1 METKL
6 LNNRYRI
13 LQTIGRGGFG
23 ETFLA
28 TDTHMPS
35 ERQCVIKQLKP
46 AIQPP
51 EVWVKERFQREAAIL
66 EELGENNHQI
76 PRLYAYF
83 TEGGDFYLVQEWIA
97 GINLK
102 QKLTTSGPLT
112 EAEVT
117 DILLKLLP
125 VLEYT
130 HKHKIIHRDLKPEN
144 IILREGDLF
153 PVLIDFGAVKEAI
166 ITLGNQN
173 HSSLSISIGTPGYMS
188 SEQAAGRPV
197 YSSDLYSLG
206 LTAIYLLTGKTPQ
219 ELEIDSQTGEILWRQ
234 QAPNIH
240 SNLASVIDRSI
251 RFHPRDRFQSAQE
264 MLQALRPQ
272 QSSGRASTQVVAP
285 VYNTEKKTIPTG
297 ETMVLDHPYLKES
310 RNNPFK
316 LVLGLL
322 LLGGGIT
329 IGAIALIISLLLPRA
344 KYTPTAI
351 PDIVTS
357 TPPTITLPPLEPH
370 QSGNLETHAG
380 TIPIPESLPEEVV
393 KPKPTPLEKPIL
405 PLPVATEDVPIFA
418 INTEQKEVLA
428 NLGDPDSQ
436 QRGYWH
442 NTVVWTYAN
451 LVSGV
456 EVKYTFD
463 TKNEKLRQSEAIFNQ
478 GASLEV
484 MTKTLNLLLG
494 GQAPDS
500 ILSALTSV
508 SDNETD
514 LRSFS
519 YKDKRGMIK
528 RDTKENI
535 NIIVSASDFN

>member
-1 METKL
+1 MQTKL

-28 TDTHMPS
+28 IDTHMPS

-51 EVWVKERFQREAAIL
+51 EPWVKERFQREAAIL

-83 TEGGDFYLVQEWIA
+83 AEGGDFYLVQEWIA

-102 QKLTTSGPLT
+102 QKQTTLGPST
-112 EAEVT
+112 EAQVT
-117 DILLKLLP
+117 DILVKLLP

-144 IILREGDLF
+144 IILREGDCF

-166 ITLGNQN
+166 ITQGNHN

-219 ELEIDSQTGEILWRQ
+219 ELEIDPQTGEILWRQ
-234 QAPNIH
+234 QAPHIH

-251 RFHPRDRFQSAQE
+251 RFHPRDRFQNAQE

-272 QSSGRASTQVVAP
+272 KSSGRASTQVITP
-285 VYNTEKKTIPTG
+285 VYNTDKKAIPTG
-297 ETMVLDHPYLKES
+297 QTMVLDHPYLKES
-310 RNNPFK
+310 GNNPFK
-316 LVLGLL
+316 LVLALL

-329 IGAIALIISLLLPRA
+329 LGAIALIISLLLPRA
-344 KYTPTAI
+344 KYTATPE
-351 PDIVTS
+351 IVTQ
-357 TPPTITLPPLEPH
+357 TPPATVTLPPLQPH
-370 QSGNLETHAG
+370 QSGNLEPYAEA
-380 TIPIPESLPEEVV
+380 IPIPESLPEEVV
-393 KPKPTPLEKPIL
+393 KPTPIPLETPI
-405 PLPVATEDVPIFA
+405 PRPPVAREDVPIFA
-418 INTEQKEVLA
+418 INTQQKEVLA
-428 NLGDPDSQ
+428 TLGEPDSQ

-442 NTVVWTYAN
+442 NTVVWTY
-451 LVSGV
+451 LDSVSGA
-456 EVKYTFD
+456 EVKYTFN
-463 TKNEKLRQSEAIFNQ
+463 TKNEKLRQSEAIFNE

-484 MTKTLNLLLG
+484 MTKTLNILLG

-500 ILSALTSV
+500 VLSALTAV

-519 YKDKRGMIK
+519 YQDKRGMIK